1 MDRGGKSVPRA
12 GLADSLHFATG
23 RDSSPKQR
31 IGIANNAAGFA
42 AATINAEK
50 E

>member
-1 MDRGGKSVPRA
+1 MNSGGQRIPRA

-23 RDSSPKQR
+23 RASSPQQR
-31 IGIANNAAGFA
+31 IITANNAAGFA